1 MKKVLTLV
9 LALAMVM
16 SCTSAFAA
24 MHMSNLKVEIDEALK
39 AYAALYDEKNGTSTT
54 IESHGGGEDYAGT
67 LKAALQAGNMPDIF
81 VIEGQGGYDVWAE
94 YILDVSDQEFAK
106 NTGVGFT
113 YDGKTYGFPVAI
125 EGFGLAYN
133 ADILAAAEIDPA
145 TLTNRK
151 ALQAAFEKLDG
162 MKEELGIDAVVSMA
176 TSVAGGMTWVTGN
189 QMFSA
194 YLSAGL
200 PYGDMTIINKAL
212 AGEVDMDRLAEFGEY
227 TALLFQYADNEVLV
241 NGDYDDQLNLFA
253 TGKAAFIHQGNW
265 IDPNLVSLGVMDS
278 LNLGFI
284 GEPFLADTDL
294 PGLMV
299 SAPSWYVV
307 NSQSENIEEALT
319 FLNAM
324 VTTEEGQNYMV
335 NEAGMVPAFGNV
347 TLEPAGDLSKA
358 VMAANAAGEIYS
370 WGFGYLP
377 DGFGQNQLGPIFELL
392 AQGAIDAATWTEMVA
407 AEIANIP
414 NL

>member
-9 LALAMVM
+9 LALVMIM

-39 AYAALYDEKNGTSTT
+39 AYAKLYDEKNGTSTT

-94 YILDVSDQEFAK
+94 YILDVSEQEFAK
-106 NTGVGFT
+106 NTGVGFS

-133 ADILAAAEIDPA
+133 ADILAAAGIDPA
-145 TLTNRK
+145 TLTNRVN
-151 ALQAAFEKLDG
+151 LQAAFEKLDS
-162 MKEELGIDAVVSMA
+162 MKEELGIEAVVSMA

-227 TALLFQYADNEVLV
+227 TALLFKYADNEILV

-265 IDPNLVSLGVMDS
+265 IDPNLVSLGVMDT
-278 LNLGFI
+278 LNLSFI
-284 GEPFLADTDL
+284 GEPFLAETDL

-307 NSQSENIEEALT
+307 NSQGENVEEALA
-319 FLNAM
+319 FLNNM

-347 TLEPAGDLSKA
+347 TLQPSGDLSKA

-407 AEIANIP
+407 SEIASIP

>member
-9 LALAMVM
+9 LALVM
-16 SCTSAFAA
+16 ILSCTSAFAA
-24 MHMSNLKVEIDEALK
+24 IHVSNLKVEIDEALK
-39 AYAALYDEKNGTSTT
+39 AYAKLYDEKNGTSTT

-94 YILDVSDQEFAK
+94 YILDVSEQEFAK
-106 NTGVGFT
+106 NTGVGFN

-133 ADILAAAEIDPA
+133 ADILAAAGIDPA
-145 TLTNRK
+145 TLTNRVN
-151 ALQAAFEKLDG
+151 LQAAFEKLDS
-162 MKEELGIDAVVSMA
+162 MKEELGLEAVVSMA

-227 TALLFQYADNEVLV
+227 TALLFKYADNEILV

-265 IDPNLVSLGVMDS
+265 IDPNLVSLGVMDT
-278 LNLGFI
+278 LNLSFI
-284 GEPFLADTDL
+284 GEPFLAETDL

-307 NSQSENIEEALT
+307 NSQGANVEEALA
-319 FLNAM
+319 FLNNM

-347 TLEPAGDLSKA
+347 TLQPSGDLSKA

-407 AEIANIP
+407 SEIASIP
-414 NL
+414 TL